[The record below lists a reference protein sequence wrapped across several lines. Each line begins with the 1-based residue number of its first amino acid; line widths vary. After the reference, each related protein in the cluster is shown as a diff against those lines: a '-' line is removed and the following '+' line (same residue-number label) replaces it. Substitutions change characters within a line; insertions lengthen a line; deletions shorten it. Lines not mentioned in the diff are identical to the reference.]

1 MQKTIDTILKKEMS
15 RKEFL
20 GMIGL
25 GIISMIG
32 ISSMLKN
39 LGDSFGKQVK
49 SSSTGLEYGDS
60 IYGGYGGGAG
70 KPKGLF

>member
-1 MQKTIDTILKKEMS
+1 MKKEMS

-25 GIISMIG
+25 GVISMIG

-39 LGDSFGKQVK
+39 LGDTFTKQTGSTN
-49 SSSTGLEYGDS
+49 SSLDYGDNM
-60 IYGGYGGGAG
+60 YGGLQDGINKA
-70 KPKGLF
+70 KNLL